1 MIKKTVRFIKEVK
14 GELKKVSWSTRDELV
29 RTTILVLIGLC
40 TVTVFIAIADMGF
53 SKFLQML
60 VK

>member
-1 MIKKTVRFIKEVK
+1 MLKKPIQFVREIR
-14 GELKKVSWSTRDELV
+14 GELKKVSWSSRSELIH
-29 RTTILVLIGLC
+29 TTTLVLIGL
-40 TVTVFIAIADMGF
+40 TIFTAFIAVSDMGF